1 MHIDGG
7 CHCGNITY
15 EAEIDPEAVSICH
28 CTDCQTLTGT
38 AYRVNVR
45 VHKQD
50 LKLRGG
56 TPRVYIK
63 TAESGNKRAH
73 AFCPE
78 CGTPVYST
86 SVEDD
91 PQVYGLRV
99 GTARQKAELPPRKQ
113 GWCRSAMPWSM
124 NIESL
129 PKITTQIPR

>member
-28 CTDCQTLTGT
+28 CADCQTLTGT

>member
-56 TPRVYIK
+56 TPRVYVKI
-63 TAESGNKRAH
+63 AESGNKRAH

>member
-15 EAEIDPEAVSICH
+15 QAEIDPDAVTICH

-45 VHKQD
+45 VRKQD
-50 LKLRGG
+50 LKLSGG
-56 TPRVYIK
+56 VPKVYVK
-63 TAESGNKRAH
+63 TAESGNQRAH

-78 CGTPVYST
+78 CGTPMYST
-86 SVEDD
+86 SVESD

-99 GTARQKAELPPRKQ
+99 GTARQKAQLAPQKQ

-129 PKITTQIPR
+129 PKIATQVPR

>member
-15 EAEIDPEAVSICH
+15 EAEIDPDAVSICH

-45 VHKQD
+45 VAKQD
-50 LKLRGG
+50 IKLHGG
-56 TPRVYIK
+56 KAKVYVK
-63 TAESGNKRAH
+63 TAESGTKRAH

-91 PQVYGLRV
+91 PQFYGLRL
-99 GTARQKAELPPRKQ
+99 GTARQKAQLPPKKQ
-113 GWCRSAMPWSM
+113 GWCRSALPWAM

-129 PKITTQIPR
+129 PKIAAQISR

>member
-15 EAEIDPEAVSICH
+15 EAEIDPQAVSICH
-28 CTDCQTLTGT
+28 CADCQTLTGT

-45 VHKQD
+45 VRKQD

-63 TAESGNKRAH
+63 TADSGNKRAH
-73 AFCPE
+73 TFCPE
-78 CGTPVYST
+78 CGTPLYST
-86 SVEDD
+86 TVEDD

-99 GTARQKAELPPRKQ
+99 GTARQKAELPPKKQ
-113 GWCRSAMPWSM
+113 GWCRSALPWAM

-129 PKITTQIPR
+129 PKILTQIPR